1 MVIIHL
7 AKLSILEKSCN
18 HFKQVLIPQEVYQEV
33 LRGKEKLFPE
43 TSIIAELI
51 KNKKILV
58 KRIKEGKLV
67 KKERQ
72 KLLHY
77 IGRKMPTS

>member
-51 KNKKILV
+51 KNKK
-58 KRIKEGKLV
+58 KQDRED
-67 KKERQ
+67 KKED
-72 KLLHY
+72 K
-77 IGRKMPTS
+77 KETVK